1 MRIMREMLRMGLI
14 VCGGVFFAASALQ
27 AQEGEP
33 GPQPVD
39 SGQVQGALVVE
50 PVEDIE
56 LDRVEAGQLYEFY
69 LENRDYEQALEAADV
84 ELALSEEAFGVDD
97 PAIIPAL
104 NHKAN
109 ALLLNNEPQQAK
121 GLFER
126 AAVLAQYNDGIFSE
140 LLYEPYK
147 GVGIAELKM
156 NNPAAAQIAFVR
168 AQHISH
174 RADGVYNLRQLELI
188 SPMAQALMA
197 QDQWNEAQD
206 MLESKWRIMENH
218 YGKDSLNVLP
228 AYYEMA
234 TWFHDVQ
241 QYKQSRVTFRKAIAL
256 IEQQAGEN
264 DLRLIRPKRGIANT
278 YLEESF
284 ERLTPGVRQHEEIL
298 EIVNSNP
305 EATIEQR
312 IEAHLEL
319 GDWYV
324 VVNEEKDAW
333 QQYRQAWEL
342 AQSDEENASRW
353 TEYLAKPRLIYHGR
367 DLSVD
372 FLGYYVVGKEVFYDF
387 EFTIGSTGRPED
399 IEILGTNLHA
409 NTRTAALQSFRAARF
424 RPSIIDGVALSTENY
439 RVRRIYPTDPPDDYG
454 TVSIG
459 GGIGQRVN

>member
-1 MRIMREMLRMGLI
+1 MHKLLVIGLATVWGI
-14 VCGGVFFAASALQ
+14 LAISAVTV
-27 AQEGEP
+27 AQEAEP
-33 GPQPVD
+33 RMIPQSIDPT
-39 SGQVQGALVVE
+39 QVEGALVVE
-50 PVEDIE
+50 PVEDIQ

-69 LENRDYEQALEAADV
+69 IENKDYEQALEAADV
-84 ELALSEEAFGVDD
+84 ELSLTEKAFGVDD
-97 PAIIPAL
+97 PAVIPAL

-109 ALLLNNEPQQAK
+109 ALLLNNQPVEAK

-126 AAVLAQYNDGIFSE
+126 AAVLAQYTDGVFSE
-140 LLYEPYK
+140 KLYEPYK

-156 NNPAAAQIAFVR
+156 NNPEAAQVAFVR

-174 RADGVYNLRQLELI
+174 RAEGVYNLRQLELI

-218 YGKDSLNVLP
+218 YGKESLNVLP

-241 QYKQSRVTFRKAIAL
+241 QYKQARVTFRKAIAL
-256 IEQQAGEN
+256 IEDQAGEN
-264 DLRLIRPKRGIANT
+264 DLRLITPKRGIANT

-284 ERLTPGVRQHEEIL
+284 ERLTPGLRQHQEIL
-298 EIVNSNP
+298 DIVNSNP
-305 EATIEQR
+305 GASAEQK
-312 IEAHLEL
+312 IQAHLEL

-333 QQYRQAWEL
+333 EQYRKAWEL
-342 AQSDEENASRW
+342 AQEDAENSERW
-353 TEYLAKPRLIYHGR
+353 SEFLATPRLIYHGR

-372 FLGYYVVGKEVFYDF
+372 FLGYYVVGKEVYYDF
-387 EFTIGSTGRPED
+387 EFTIAASGRPED
-399 IEILGTNLHA
+399 IEILGTNLHS

-424 RPSIIDGVALSTENY
+424 RPSIVDGVTLSTEEY

-454 TVSIG
+454 TISIG
-459 GGIGQRVN
+459 GGVGQRVN